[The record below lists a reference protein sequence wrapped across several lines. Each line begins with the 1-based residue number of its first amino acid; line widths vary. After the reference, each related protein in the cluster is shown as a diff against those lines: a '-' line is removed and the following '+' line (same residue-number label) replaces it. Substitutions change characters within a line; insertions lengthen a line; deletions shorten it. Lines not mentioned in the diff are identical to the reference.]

1 MRSHVKN
8 DHSLCNGRSFSSSSS
23 AWNERDGLALDVLR
37 MYVKIE
43 KVEKTETNVLIV
55 KGE

>member
-8 DHSLCNGRSFSSSSS
+8 DHSFCNGRSFSSSSS

-43 KVEKTETNVLIV
+43 KVEKTETNVLVV